1 MNGIPQHPELRSDPV
16 TAPVADR
23 PVRLAWTD
31 PEEGETLWIELWGSP
46 EFVDDLVAQG
56 FRVQTLDEDET
67 ASSLCVRIQHRP
79 SSAA

>member
-1 MNGIPQHPELRSDPV
+1 MNVIPNDSELRSDPGASSEV
-16 TAPVADR
+16 ER

-31 PEEGETLWIELWGSP
+31 PEQGETLWIELWGSP

-56 FRVQTLDEDET
+56 FSVRPVADDET

-79 SSAA
+79 TSAA